1 MNDLQLY
8 PARQLAEQFEIL
20 KCRIVNMMA
29 GKNLGPFVLAFT
41 SCEPGEGVTNVA
53 VNFAA
58 AMVHDR
64 RSHVLLVDGNMNKP
78 GLHRYFAA
86 HGQSNGNRHEEKAP
100 VKSSMQVEVLD
111 WQILQANPN
120 LDVILTQHIP
130 DNYHRTYRMAEISN
144 FLNCA
149 KDKYEYV
156 IIDCPPLNRSSGAS
170 ILSSRADAVVL
181 VVEAE
186 RVRREVIQ
194 RSIGLLDDLGANVL
208 GVVLNKRRYPIPG
221 FIYNML

>member
-1 MNDLQLY
+1 MNSLQLY

-20 KCRIVNMMA
+20 KCRITNLMA
-29 GKNLGPFVLAFT
+29 SKSLGPFVLAFT
-41 SCEPGEGVTNVA
+41 SCEPGEGVTSVA

-58 AMVHDR
+58 SLVQDNH
-64 RSHVLLVDGNMNKP
+64 SHVLLVDGNMNRP
-78 GLHRYFAA
+78 ALHRYFHA
-86 HGQSNGNRHEEKAP
+86 NGKTHNEKAP
-100 VKSSMQVEVLD
+100 VKSGGKEVEVLD
-111 WQILQANPN
+111 WQILQANPY

-130 DNYHRTYRMAEISN
+130 DNFHRTYKMAEISN

-156 IIDCPPLNRSSGAS
+156 IIDCPPLKRSSGAA

-194 RSIGLLDDLGANVL
+194 RSIGLLDDLGANIL
-208 GVVLNKRRYPIPG
+208 GVVLNKRRYPIPDV
-221 FIYNML
+221 IYNML